1 VGSPANWAP
10 LGLGETVVA
19 DITVAAGGHSAS
31 AGEEGRREEAPDAHG
46 TVGHGGEKTR
56 VEKQEGV
63 KGKKVLWGGFQPF
76 FPFFFKIR
84 SQCSRTRHC
93 SGGLVPCSPPV
104 SQGCGTSLGISGG
117 KNVFLERN
125 L

>member
-1 VGSPANWAP
+1 MGSPANWAP

-76 FPFFFKIR
+76 LPFFFKIR
-84 SQCSRTRHC
+84 VTMQPHAPLFRRARTLQPASQ
-93 SGGLVPCSPPV
+93 SGLWHE
-104 SQGCGTSLGISGG
+104 LGH
-117 KNVFLERN
+117 LWR
-125 L
+125 